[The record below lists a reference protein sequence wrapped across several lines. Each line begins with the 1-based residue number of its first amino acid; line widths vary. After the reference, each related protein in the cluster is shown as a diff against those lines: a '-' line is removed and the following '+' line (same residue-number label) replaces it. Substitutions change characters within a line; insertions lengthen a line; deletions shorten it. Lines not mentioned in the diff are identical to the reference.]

1 MISLQNPLQ
10 SESLQSS
17 SVHLTKKKQKRE
29 KEKAEG
35 PPPPAGMGAF
45 ISRREKQSWTF
56 LEY

>member
-45 ISRREKQSWTF
+45 ISRREKQS
-56 LEY
+56 